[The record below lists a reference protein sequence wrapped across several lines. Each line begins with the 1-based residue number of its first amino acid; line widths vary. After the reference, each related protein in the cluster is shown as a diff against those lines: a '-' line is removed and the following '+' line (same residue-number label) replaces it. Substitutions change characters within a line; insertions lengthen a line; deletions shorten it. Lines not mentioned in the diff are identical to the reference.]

1 MSREVKNCQHR
12 RLLIPPPRNAFMQF
26 AQEKR
31 RSLADEKANEANQR
45 MCRLW
50 CSLSVAAKKSYH
62 RKAAEAAAVHRRRYP
77 DYVYCHRGARQR
89 KKQEPGQ
96 EGHLWRKALQLNF
109 RGRFAGSRLMG
120 VPGAIRCPHHDRT
133 GTYGVQPVLLAIEF
147 REQVTERRRR
157 ETPMPPP
164 RCCLAR
170 LCGPT
175 SGTA

>member
-1 MSREVKNCQHR
+1 MMICQHR
-12 RLLIPPPRNAFMQF
+12 RPLIPPSRNAFMQF

-31 RSLADEKANEANQR
+31 RSLAAEKANEANQLMR
-45 MCRLW
+45 RLW
-50 CSLSVAAKKSYH
+50 RSLSVVAKKSYH

-77 DYVYCHRGARQR
+77 DYVYRHRGARQR
-89 KKQEPGQ
+89 KKHEHEQ

-109 RGRFAGSRLMG
+109 RGRFAGSRLRG

-133 GTYGVQPVLLAIEF
+133 GTYGVQPVLLANEF
-147 REQVTERRRR
+147 RELGTERRRI
-157 ETPMPPP
+157 ETPLPPP